1 MKKLS
6 RIASSS
12 VFGMTVIL
20 FLCASPVYAMDDMM
34 MPMGNAAGPMPQQP
48 APMGAMQPGAAAS
61 GGGMGM
67 GCMECMSEMGN
78 MAGAGMGGMSGNMTP
93 PNALPGFPGVSHLY
107 HVGGDGFFLNH
118 PQHIQLSPDQKS
130 RLGQIREKALLDR
143 ATMQRKIE
151 EAEQQLYILTASDQP
166 DARKIES
173 QARAIEELAVQR
185 RLAYIRAVGEAAQV
199 LTDAQR
205 RAVLGTSP

>member
-6 RIASSS
+6 HIATSCA
-12 VFGMTVIL
+12 FGMTAIL

-34 MPMGNAAGPMPQQP
+34 MMPMGNAASPMPQQP
-48 APMGAMQPGAAAS
+48 APMGAMQPGAVAS

-67 GCMECMSEMGN
+67 GCMECMGEMGS
-78 MAGAGMGGMSGNMTP
+78 MAGAGMGGNMTP

-143 ATMQRKIE
+143 ATTQRRIE